1 MARNYSPAER
11 ALQLICAKAGVP
23 YSQFLKLWEQSQD
36 KPRRGSPESSYTM
49 VQKSYLT
56 SSDVQPSVKQLT
68 YQEMYEHIVSP
79 KKGFGKG

>member
-23 YSQFLKLWEQSQD
+23 YSQFLKLWEQSQELS
-36 KPRRGSPESSYTM
+36 RRESPESSYRM
-49 VQKSYLT
+49 VQKSYLP
-56 SSDVQPSVKQLT
+56 SAEGQPSAEPLAYRK
-68 YQEMYEHIVSP
+68 MYEHIVSP